1 MLKKAYLEITNVCNM
16 DCSFCHKTV
25 REKRVMSEEEF
36 ELLTDRLRGKA
47 EQLYF
52 HLMGEPTLH
61 PLLPKFVRRARKK
74 GFLPIIT
81 TNGTLLGK
89 VGEALIAAA
98 PYKVSISLHAPAAN
112 AAFADAA
119 YLDNCISFARRA
131 AEGGAYVAL
140 RLWNLGGDGEGENA
154 AILSRLRAEFDGE
167 WVNIRGGASQ
177 RIATRIFLEWGE
189 HFDWPDLCAPAAS
202 YDADAFCY
210 GLRDQIGVLCDGSVV
225 PCCLDSD
232 GVITLGNLFDGELD
246 DILATPRAKAIYDGF
261 SRRRAA
267 EELCRRCGYAR
278 RFCRK

>member
-25 REKRVMSEEEF
+25 REKRVMSEDEF

-61 PLLPKFVRRARKK
+61 PLLPKFVRRAREK

-89 VGEALIAAA
+89 VGDALIAAA

-112 AAFADAA
+112 ASFADAV

-140 RLWNLGGDGEGENA
+140 RLWNLGSDGEGENA
-154 AILSRLRAEFDGE
+154 AILSHLRAEFDGE

-177 RIATRIFLEWGE
+177 RMATRIFLEWGE
-189 HFDWPDLCAPAAS
+189 HFDWPDLRAS
-202 YDADAFCY
+202 AVSADTDAFCY

-246 DILATPRAKAIYDGF
+246 DILATSRAKAIYEGF
-261 SRRRAA
+261 SRRRAV

>member
-16 DCSFCHKTV
+16 DCSFCHKTA
-25 REKRVMSEEEF
+25 REKRVMSEDEF

-61 PLLPKFVRRARKK
+61 PMLPKFVRRAREK

-81 TNGTLLGK
+81 TNGTLLGR
-89 VGEALIAAA
+89 VGEALIASA
-98 PYKVSISLHAPAAN
+98 PYKVSISLPAPAAN

-154 AILSRLRAEFDGE
+154 AILSRLRAEFEGE

-177 RIATRIFLEWGE
+177 RVATRIFLEWGE

-202 YDADAFCY
+202 VDADAFCY

-246 DILATPRAKAIYDGF
+246 DILATPRAKAIYEGF
-261 SRRRAA
+261 SRRHAT